1 MDGPDTP
8 QGATYVLWTRL
19 GTERYVASTVEK
31 YYGELLASVSRN
43 PGGSDGVVVCA
54 TTHELPADA
63 FRRIVEVDRVAQF
76 DRTDAA
82 LQHAARRTSADGQ

>member
-1 MDGPDTP
+1 
-8 QGATYVLWTRL
+8 V
-19 GTERYVASTVEK
+19 STVKK
-31 YYGELLASVSRN
+31 YYGGLLKSVSRN
-43 PGGSDGVVVCA
+43 PGGRDGVVVCA